1 MVSLSD
7 SPDGGKW
14 YQQCNLFDLKRPKE
28 GSATDRKVFAGNL
41 GDVYYLADSHN
52 FWVFHRNNAIL
63 LQNYLKEGIFRVYE
77 LSELNAVFIESNE
90 DKLEV
95 FLPETTELL
104 QLPMTL
110 ANIVD
115 VKAKSWA
122 DGAADVM
129 IYTADSRLIVLSN
142 ITRQSFHNAVLN
154 KDVDFFATKLRHSVL
169 RESASP
175 LALLCAT
182 KRPQIAVTVSL
193 EPLMKV
199 ATFENSMTNM
209 YLEQDLLC
217 FMHLVEHSLLF
228 VKHEYIGS
236 GYFAHQMLIFNAIAR
251 VCCGVLCDISNVID
265 FAIKLEKEDGRSM
278 SFDLYTLHMSS
289 AGLSFEVRTY
299 PARKLHISMPLMTQF
314 SSMFSRNH
322 LSSEPILVEQEGIHL
337 KVSTFLITDLADHL
351 KVLVQEKRFAEA
363 RQFATRHNLSTLLIS
378 QFEFLA
384 CLETLVANAEKISVP
399 LDAATTNMVISDCD
413 SICERA
419 IKLLDDFTVLESSKA
434 IVQLTKSGVIPCLGK
449 QPHLLERVLNKLP
462 QHAEARETV
471 STALKRLEAFR
482 KLRKY
487 RDLSYISWKK
497 FTSSKI
503 TAEFVECFIKWE
515 EYSDGFMIWQMFKT
529 DLTSDLTLH
538 SVNAFLSILSLKP
551 LSFGCENPE
560 IEGLLVETENALHVW
575 LGTELVPALVS
586 NCPSA
591 LPLLSKW
598 LVNRVK
604 RLEGSIKSSGG
615 HHYFDWP
622 ETAITWAEGLLSKV
636 KPASCQ
642 DEVTSQEEVDFLISG
657 LYSRS
662 AEVDPFYDVRCL
674 LFDLITIK
682 DLLDKYN
689 FKLDL
694 DSCGTMDAKSVAFKL
709 MDVAVTSHS
718 NSDKN
723 TSLVDRVANFIRE
736 RGLHADSVYCDYCF
750 DLLAAFNS
758 NKLSQ
763 TTATFTFDGKQ
774 LTPTESITTADLL
787 HRACLVASWIT
798 SLDYRCKTAQF
809 LAKVTPMPWPA
820 QLHVFV
826 DSVLAD
832 CILVRF
838 ESVHAAIRGLLRR
851 SNRAKATSILLRYGV
866 ELDMRPGFGLARS
879 LFGLLLHASPPWM
892 PAPCS
897 SLPASRSPC
906 TRQEVLADALQVAR
920 LLAAPSEYS
929 ADSTITASHTLA
941 LIHLRL
947 ALHQTLLCPTDHL
960 HDVHQRVHYLLFI
973 VFEEVL
979 TLGRTGGQSFVETL
993 FTEILH
999 DLAALWDVTR
1009 CSFECAPLYLEV
1021 FACTAL
1027 EATRL
1032 CGPHST
1038 VGKEAAH
1045 WLRYVQLGQKIL
1057 RHLEVCKG
1065 DGDVFILHHLPIPGR
1080 SDEIILP
1087 FAFKHSPSGGPFD
1100 SQNVA
1105 LFNLLLQW
1113 SRTEQVGKLEEAD
1126 VDILF
1131 VEAWLTDKPSE
1142 TVVMVMKQLLERLKM
1157 KSEGDVVNP
1166 RIAHRFVAGK
1176 LMPLIAELAVR
1187 SQFDQVAFSLEC
1199 VRVLLESAFSRGV
1212 ISSKRRCVLI
1222 LLSCVTTTFSKI
1234 SQRFSKTALLQGP
1247 FEKWQF
1253 SLFDGEEVRQDV
1265 SLETAQA
1272 LSPESLQWLLQMVQ
1286 YMEKSGDAETIT
1298 VLISEGL
1305 RLAVEYATKLDLV
1318 ISVSLPMVGA
1328 LTSLC
1333 FEEVYDGSLR
1343 VAESSVQEDPTV
1355 EMSVVN
1361 ARRDLMEHLFAV
1373 LREHVN
1379 QWMSHALGRLF
1390 CAPRLDLPLAFGLA
1404 VNLPF
1409 STSGS
1414 QLRQIVAAN
1423 PRAANRI
1430 QVVASMM
1437 FKAAAYLP
1445 IEASQQMIEMA
1456 QCLFMNAK
1464 WDAALRIYGLRLSRR
1479 DPRPDVVLGHLLDI
1493 LPHLCR
1499 PFSVTNP
1506 LSLDSSTGD
1515 SRPLPP
1521 ISQIVEFCEDFHQ
1534 DVRQALLKHL
1544 EILLQTSFSQK
1555 LSASGAVDDL
1565 KSFREYSEA
1574 KLGRAS
1580 DVHKALLQFAFPGS
1594 DFREETLVTFL
1605 KRNFATTSPYDYEQL
1620 YFLLDCIG
1628 CYEDMDQA
1636 PRMCALLEFLQS
1648 YNFRPTRDA
1657 LSNQSLAAPS
1667 TEDSPG
1673 SQDLLL
1679 KKYRLPFHPL
1689 CSASGFVYFEKEIDY
1704 SNVYKW
1710 LKLDDFMKWNLSDN
1724 IRIAVVSNSLKS
1736 LQKNGLLRLMPLK
1749 VVPSTLPVA
1758 TKFFHHTLPV
1768 RRASSE
1774 AWEEALACKRIIR
1787 SCLLRAYQ
1795 HLLPVKN
1802 RVKLLMFLGE
1812 TFSRFED
1819 GSIKL
1824 MFLKMAVR
1832 LISGWGTNEDTSSS
1846 ATHSRSSSSALLA
1859 DGSTASSTRSSMQV
1873 GRRVSQCIKRAL
1885 EEAELCRQKLA
1896 VEACLHRYC
1905 ITRFWPDILTRAASS
1920 SALVDLLLDKSCL
1933 VYGSD
1938 VRDAVVAYHR
1948 REEVLVMLRGALKE
1962 LLSLQ
1967 GVSFDSW
1974 ARQVL
1979 WQRLRLPKSIRPS
1992 EWSEIGSTDN
2002 GGSEAVDLNATAI
2015 IFDLDSSVLLP
2026 GEQADLTFNTT
2037 ITSPTIFDIRKSE
2050 GHGEAA
2056 EPVESDFLLGEFMV
2070 TAAATGG
2077 DGGDEVTRI
2086 LSEWCLLR
2094 PLTPDVLQS
2103 LSAQEVKKRWR
2114 TVQFTLRC
2122 RKLPFSDPSVSQV
2135 IEYLRSLAAIARQK

>member
-1 MVSLSD
+1 
-7 SPDGGKW
+7 
-14 YQQCNLFDLKRPKE
+14 
-28 GSATDRKVFAGNL
+28 
-41 GDVYYLADSHN
+41 
-52 FWVFHRNNAIL
+52 
-63 LQNYLKEGIFRVYE
+63 
-77 LSELNAVFIESNE
+77 
-90 DKLEV
+90 
-95 FLPETTELL
+95 
-104 QLPMTL
+104 
-110 ANIVD
+110 
-115 VKAKSWA
+115 
-122 DGAADVM
+122 
-129 IYTADSRLIVLSN
+129 
-142 ITRQSFHNAVLN
+142 
-154 KDVDFFATKLRHSVL
+154 
-169 RESASP
+169 
-175 LALLCAT
+175 
-182 KRPQIAVTVSL
+182 
-193 EPLMKV
+193 
-199 ATFENSMTNM
+199 
-209 YLEQDLLC
+209 
-217 FMHLVEHSLLF
+217 
-228 VKHEYIGS
+228 
-236 GYFAHQMLIFNAIAR
+236 
-251 VCCGVLCDISNVID
+251 
-265 FAIKLEKEDGRSM
+265 
-278 SFDLYTLHMSS
+278 MSS
-289 AGLSFEVRTY
+289 DGLSFEVRTY
-299 PARKLHISMPLMTQF
+299 PARKLRISMPLTTQF

-363 RQFATRHNLSTLLIS
+363 RQFAMRHNLSTLLIS

-419 IKLLDDFTVLESSKA
+419 IKLLDDFT
-434 IVQLTKSGVIPCLGK
+434 
-449 QPHLLERVLNKLP
+449 
-462 QHAEARETV
+462 
-471 STALKRLEAFR
+471 
-482 KLRKY
+482 
-487 RDLSYISWKK
+487 
-497 FTSSKI
+497 
-503 TAEFVECFIKWE
+503 
-515 EYSDGFMIWQMFKT
+515 T

-551 LSFGCENPE
+551 LSSGCENPE

-718 NSDKN
+718 DSDKN

-750 DLLAAFNS
+750 DLLTAFNS

-763 TTATFTFDGKQ
+763 TTATFTVDGKQ
-774 LTPTESITTADLL
+774 LTPTESITTADLI
-787 HRACLVASWIT
+787 HRTCLVASWIT
-798 SLDYRCKTAQF
+798 SLDYRCKIAQF

-832 CILVRF
+832 CIL
-838 ESVHAAIRGLLRR
+838 G
-851 SNRAKATSILLRYGV
+851 RYGV

-897 SLPASRSPC
+897 SLPVSRSPR

-929 ADSTITASHTLA
+929 TDSTITASHTLA

-947 ALHQTLLCPTDHL
+947 ALHQTLLRPTDHL
-960 HDVHQRVHYLLFI
+960 HDVHQRVHYLLSI

-993 FTEILH
+993 FTEVLH

-1045 WLRYVQLGQKIL
+1045 WLRYVQVGQKIL

-1080 SDEIILP
+1080 SDETILP

-1113 SRTEQVGKLEEAD
+1113 TRTEQVGKLEEAD
-1126 VDILF
+1126 VDVLF

-1176 LMPLIAELAVR
+1176 LMPFIAELAVR
-1187 SQFDQVAFSLEC
+1187 SQFDQVAFLLEC
-1199 VRVLLESAFSRGV
+1199 VRDLLESAFSR
-1212 ISSKRRCVLI
+1212 
-1222 LLSCVTTTFSKI
+1222 
-1234 SQRFSKTALLQGP
+1234 
-1247 FEKWQF
+1247 
-1253 SLFDGEEVRQDV
+1253 
-1265 SLETAQA
+1265 
-1272 LSPESLQWLLQMVQ
+1272 
-1286 YMEKSGDAETIT
+1286 GDAETIT

-1430 QVVASMM
+1430 QVIASMM

-1456 QCLFMNAK
+1456 QGLFMNAK

-1636 PRMCALLEFLQS
+1636 PRMCALLEFLQR

-1679 KKYRLPFHPL
+1679 KKHRLPFHPL

-1768 RRASSE
+1768 QRASPE
-1774 AWEEALACKRIIR
+1774 VWEEALACKRIIR

-1802 RVKLLMFLGE
+1802 RMKLLMFLGE

-1846 ATHSRSSSSALLA
+1846 AAHSRSSSSALLA
-1859 DGSTASSTRSSMQV
+1859 DGSTASSTRSSMQM

-1920 SALVDLLLDKSCL
+1920 SALVDLLLNKSCL

-1967 GVSFDSW
+1967 GVNFDSW

-2002 GGSEAVDLNATAI
+2002 GGGEAVDLNATAI

-2026 GEQADLTFNTT
+2026 GEQADLTFDTT

-2077 DGGDEVTRI
+2077 GGGDEVTRI